1 MEGQWHPEH
10 LWALWPWINHSTTLS
25 LKLLIYKI
33 GTKYRLSR
41 RPIMTITL
49 GDNWKWEGLAH
60 STHHVCVGLGS
71 WQKLHR
77 GAGTR
82 KSGLLIKCRAPGTI
96 SNNGGNRFERNLEAE
111 VSRAYPETPPPRNPR
126 REHGCQVTGKT
137 NLDSMSKTP
146 FQDTLKTTCYVF
158 QKEFMLNKLGKQY

>member
-1 MEGQWHPEH
+1 MECQWHPEH
-10 LWALWPWINHSTTLS
+10 LLALWPWINHSTTLS

-33 GTKYRLSR
+33 GIKYRLSR
-41 RPIMTITL
+41 RTIIIKL
-49 GDNWKWEGLAH
+49 GDDLKWEAPTHG
-60 STHHVCVGLGS
+60 THHVFAGLGR

-77 GAGTR
+77 GAGTG

-96 SNNGGNRFERNLEAE
+96 SNNGGSRFERSLEEGVRTAC
-111 VSRAYPETPPPRNPR
+111 PETPPPRNPR
-126 REHGCQVTGKT
+126 GEHGCQVTGKT

-146 FQDTLKTTCYVF
+146 FQDTLKTTRYVF